1 MPQVPDAVQNLLD
14 AVDAQINKER
24 SPLVN
29 VLLGTPLYILVALPI
44 GFIVGTVVIL
54 FTGTLGTVGQGNT
67 IPGLVAGV
75 LVVLFF
81 WAWAAYGTYTVSK
94 GRGNGAASGGE

>member
-29 VLLGTPLYILVALPI
+29 VLLGSPIYLIVALPL

-54 FTGTLGTVGQGNT
+54 FTGTLGTVGQGT
-67 IPGLVAGV
+67 TTPGLVAGILTV
-75 LVVLFF
+75 LLF

-94 GRGNGAASGGE
+94 GHGNGAASGGE